1 MLAIQE
7 LITVEVTADLLL
19 LSDGPGAGYEDAGGG
34 GVAVAPIQPELLPL
48 PEHSD
53 TAVKHFLQKMFVSGL
68 WIRIRMDPHS
78 FSLLDPDPGDRTPVV
93 SGGTNTVQRIQY
105 STK

>member
-53 TAVKHFLQKMFVSGL
+53 TAVKHFLQKMFVSWL

-78 FSLLDPDPGDRTPVV
+78 FSPLDPDPAV
-93 SGGTNTVQRIQY
+93 RIN
-105 STK
+105 SVNVGKPTDMKR